1 MTEPHD
7 APRPRHGAGPR
18 AASATQAS
26 VLAQLNRHIATVTGQ
41 RPDARTELRSAQA
54 FRETWERLHAEDE
67 VQQALERGPENP
79 GPLNPHRLVLRTL
92 GLLSELSPDYLR
104 RFMAHAEAL
113 LWLEAASA
121 PLKPA
126 GRAARRSPPRSRAG
140 SAPGPVR

>member
-1 MTEPHD
+1 MTEPD
-7 APRPRHGAGPR
+7 EALRPRHGAGPR
-18 AASATQAS
+18 TASATQVS

-104 RFMAHAEAL
+104 RFMAHADAL
-113 LWLEAASA
+113 LWLDEASA
-121 PLKPA
+121 RLKPA
-126 GRAARRSPPRSRAG
+126 PAAKARKARPKP
-140 SAPGPVR
+140 

>member
-18 AASATQAS
+18 AANATQAS

-41 RPDARTELRSAQA
+41 RPDARTELRSARA
-54 FRETWERLHAEDE
+54 FRDTWERLHAEDE
-67 VQQALERGPENP
+67 VHQALQRGPENP

-104 RFMAHAEAL
+104 RFMAHADAL
-113 LWLEAASA
+113 LWLDEASA
-121 PLKPA
+121 LLKPQQ
-126 GRAARRSPPRSRAG
+126 AAKARKARPKP
-140 SAPGPVR
+140 

>member
-1 MTEPHD
+1 MTERD
-7 APRPRHGAGPR
+7 EATRPRHGAAPR
-18 AASATQAS
+18 AATAPQAS

-104 RFMAHAEAL
+104 RFMAHADAL
-113 LWLEAASA
+113 LWLDEASA
-121 PLKPA
+121 RLKPA
-126 GRAARRSPPRSRAG
+126 PAAKARKARPKP
-140 SAPGPVR
+140 